1 MTTRRNLGACALA
14 AALARPA
21 LVGPALVGPALGQEA
36 DYPSRPVA
44 MIVPW
49 PPGGPTDTFARVLA
63 ARLSQDLG
71 RPFVV
76 DNRGGANG
84 TIGMAAAARAR
95 PDGHTLVLAPNS
107 TYAVAPHLYATP
119 YEQAR
124 DFAGVGLLAS
134 GPLFMLVPRASPAR
148 SVADYVASARA
159 PGARK
164 VYANAGVG
172 ATSHLA
178 TELLMQMAGIE
189 VTEVGY
195 RGGGPAIQGVLAGD
209 ADMLFMPGAAV
220 MSFIASGELRALAN
234 TTRVRSPL
242 APDVPT
248 FAELGFPGFEVVE
261 HLALLAPAGTPEPIL
276 RRLNAACA
284 TALAAPELK
293 PRLDALTV
301 TPDVRPVAEWPA
313 YFAAENAKWRDFVRA
328 RDIRVK

>member
-1 MTTRRNLGACALA
+1 MATRRALGAVALSA
-14 AALARPA
+14 VLAHSPARPA
-21 LVGPALVGPALGQEA
+21 LGQDG
-36 DYPSRPVA
+36 DYPGRPVTLV
-44 MIVPW
+44 VPW

-63 ARLSQDLG
+63 GRLSQDLG
-71 RPFVV
+71 RPFLV

-84 TIGMAAAARAR
+84 TIGMASAARAR
-95 PDGHTLVLAPNS
+95 PDGYTLVVAPNS
-107 TYAVAPHLYATP
+107 TYAVAPHLYQTP
-119 YEQAR
+119 YSQER
-124 DFAGVGLLAS
+124 DFVGVGLLGS
-134 GPLFMLVPRASPAR
+134 SPLFMLVPRASPVR
-148 SVADYVASARA
+148 SVADYVTQARA

-178 TELLMQMAGIE
+178 VELLLQTAGID
-189 VTEVGY
+189 VTEIGY
-195 RGGGPAIQGVLAGD
+195 RGGGPAIQAVLAGE

-220 MSFIASGELRALAN
+220 MSFIASGDLRALAN
-234 TTRVRSPL
+234 TTRVRSPH

-248 FAELGFPGFEVVE
+248 FEELGFPGFEVVE

-284 TALAAPELK
+284 AALAAPELK

-301 TPDVRPVAEWPA
+301 TPDVRPIAEWPA

-328 RDIRVK
+328 RNIRVQ